1 LAPIAD
7 ASHGLKLNPV
17 SILHQQWALF
27 ARAGKAWLADN
38 APSMGAALAFYSAFS
53 LAPLLIIASAVAG
66 LVFGA
71 TRARD
76 AVVEQF
82 QVLIGPIGA
91 EAVQRLLN
99 ATAHIGTGVIASAI
113 GIVLLLI
120 GASSVVIE
128 LQNDL
133 NRIWHVP
140 RRDRSGYST
149 LIRARLLAF
158 GLILGFGF
166 LMLVSLVVSV
176 GLSALMQHSRMF
188 AEQALL
194 LHALNLLLSI
204 GVYSVLFAMLFKFL
218 PNISLSWRD
227 VWRGACVTALLF
239 GLGQLAIGY
248 YLGRSATTS
257 AYAAAASLLV
267 LLLWLYYAS
276 LIFLYGAEFTWVY
289 AQRRRPQAVRRTAA
303 AHA

>member
-1 LAPIAD
+1 MSRLRQ
-7 ASHGLKLNPV
+7 HL
-17 SILHQQWALF
+17 ALF
-27 ARAGKAWLADN
+27 EHAGRAWLDDN

-71 TRARD
+71 GTARG
-76 AVVEQF
+76 AVVAQF
-82 QVLIGPIGA
+82 KDLIGPIGA

-99 ATAHIGTGVIASAI
+99 ATADIGTGLVASAV
-113 GIVLLLI
+113 GVGLLLI

-133 NRIWHVP
+133 NRIWHAP
-140 RRDRSGYST
+140 QRDRSGYTT

-166 LMLVSLVVSV
+166 LLLVSLILNV
-176 GLSALMQHSRMF
+176 GLAAMVQHSRMF
-188 AEQALL
+188 AQQALL
-194 LHALNLLLSI
+194 LRTLNLLVS
-204 GVYSVLFAMLFKFL
+204 VAAYSVLFAMLFKFL
-218 PNISLSWRD
+218 PNVRLSWHD
-227 VWRGACVTALLF
+227 VWRGALVTAVLF
-239 GLGQLAIGY
+239 SLGQLAIGF

-267 LLLWLYYAS
+267 LLLWLYYAAQ
-276 LIFLYGAEFTWVY
+276 IFLFGAEFTWVY
-289 AQRRRPQAVRRTAA
+289 AQQRRTNGRAPQYSA
-303 AHA
+303 LIHAQRVP